1 MSVSLL
7 CMIAA
12 MDHGVPVE
20 VIQADAVRLLLGVIF
35 AASGVVACLLW
46 LPRARRQG
54 FSLIYFGVAAFM
66 YGVRLAVTTATA
78 ATLAPHHTELL
89 QRLDWIIT
97 SVIGLP
103 FILFSVETVAQ
114 QWKKQARWVVA
125 GVFVIQCVLL
135 GMRLLDVERNLAGA
149 ANNVMVLALMPVL
162 LFTVFVPRRKANREL
177 WIVRAGFIVFALF
190 AVYTNAAGL
199 GLISGQPGFEFL
211 GFAFLLCC
219 LGYVTVSQTVRNEER
234 LISISKELEIAR
246 RIQAGLL
253 PGSDVHVPELEIA
266 AQYVPAT
273 SVAGDFY
280 DFLIKDGREL
290 GVLVADVSGHG
301 IGAALS
307 ASMVKIAIRSQ
318 TGQADL
324 PAEVL
329 TGLNS
334 ILYGNMQGQFVTA
347 GYLFLN
353 VAKRELAYA
362 GAGHPPLLVWRA
374 EEKRVESI
382 EKNGLMLGAFPGC
395 QYETVKSSFSP
406 GDRCLLYTD
415 GILEAPSPT
424 DEEFGAVR
432 LEKFIT
438 QHAGLSARDFCDSLL
453 QRVAAWCARP
463 DRREQHDDLTVVM
476 VEFKAR

>member
-1 MSVSLL
+1 
-7 CMIAA
+7 MISA

-20 VIQADAVRLLLGVIF
+20 IIRADALRLMLGVIF
-35 AASGVVACLLW
+35 TASGVVACLLW
-46 LPRARRQG
+46 FPRARRQG
-54 FSLIYFGVAAFM
+54 FSLLYFGVAAFM
-66 YGVRLAVTTATA
+66 YGIRLAITTSTA
-78 ATLAPHHTELL
+78 ASLAPQHTELL
-89 QRLDWIIT
+89 QRLDWVIT
-97 SVIGLP
+97 SFIGLP

-125 GVFVIQCVLL
+125 VVFVIQCVLL
-135 GMRLLDVERNLAGA
+135 AMRLLDVERSLAGT
-149 ANNVMVLALMPVL
+149 ANNIMVLALMPVL

-177 WIVRAGFIVFALF
+177 WIVRAGFVVFALF
-190 AVYTNAAGL
+190 AVYTNAAAV
-199 GLISGQPGFEFL
+199 GLISSQFGFEFL

-219 LGYVTVSQTVRNEER
+219 LGYVTASQTVHNEER

-246 RIQAGLL
+246 RIQSGLL
-253 PGSDVHVPELEIA
+253 PGGDVRVPELEIA
-266 AQYVPAT
+266 ARYVPAT

-318 TGQADL
+318 SGHADL
-324 PAEVL
+324 PAAVL

-347 GYLFLN
+347 GYVFLN
-353 VAKRELAYA
+353 VEKRELTYA

-374 EEKRVESI
+374 EESRVESI
-382 EKNGLMLGAFPGC
+382 EENGLMLGAFPDC
-395 QYETVKSSFSP
+395 KYSTVKSGFLP

-415 GILEAPSPT
+415 GILEAPSPA
-424 DEEFGAVR
+424 DEEFGSAR
-432 LEKFIT
+432 LEEFIAR
-438 QHAGLSARDFCDSLL
+438 HANLSARDFCDALL
-453 QRVAAWCARP
+453 QHVAAWCARP

-476 VEFKAR
+476 IEFKAR

>member
-1 MSVSLL
+1 M
-7 CMIAA
+7 CMISA
-12 MDHGVPVE
+12 MDNGVPVE
-20 VIQADAVRLLLGVIF
+20 AIRADALRLMLGVIF

-46 LPRARRQG
+46 LPRARRQSI
-54 FSLIYFGVAAFM
+54 SLVYFGLAAFM

-78 ATLAPHHTELL
+78 GFLAPHHAEFL

-97 SVIGLP
+97 SFIGLP
-103 FILFSVETVAQ
+103 FILFSVETVAP

-125 GVFVIQCVLL
+125 GGFVLQCVLL
-135 GMRLLDVERNLAGA
+135 AMRLLDVKRNLASA
-149 ANNVMVLALMPVL
+149 ANNVIVLALMPVL

-190 AVYTNAAGL
+190 AVYTNAAGV

-219 LGYVTVSQTVRNEER
+219 LGYVTVSQMVHNEER

-246 RIQAGLL
+246 RIQSGLL

-266 AQYVPAT
+266 ARYVPAT

-318 TGQADL
+318 GGQAEF

-353 VAKRELAYA
+353 VPKRELAYA

-374 EEKRVESI
+374 GERRVESI
-382 EKNGLMLGAFPGC
+382 EENGLFLGAFPDC
-395 QYETVKSSFSP
+395 RYSTVKSGFSP

-415 GILEAPSPT
+415 GILEAPSST
-424 DEEFGAVR
+424 DEEFGSAR
-432 LEKFIT
+432 LEEFFAR
-438 QHAGLSARDFCDSLL
+438 HADLPARDFCDALL
-453 QRVAAWCARP
+453 QRVAAWCART

-476 VEFKAR
+476 VEFKRR

>member
-1 MSVSLL
+1 
-7 CMIAA
+7 MILA

-20 VIQADAVRLLLGVIF
+20 VIRADAMRLLLGAVF
-35 AASGVVACLLW
+35 AASGVLACLVW

-54 FSLIYFGVAAFM
+54 FSLLYFGVAAFM
-66 YGVRLAVTTATA
+66 YGVRMVVTTATA
-78 ATLAPHHTELL
+78 AALAPHHTGLL
-89 QRLDWIIT
+89 QRLDWVIT
-97 SVIGLP
+97 SYIGLP
-103 FILFSVETVAQ
+103 FILFSVETVAP

-125 GVFVIQCVLL
+125 GMFIVQSVLL
-135 GMRLLDVERNLAGA
+135 AMRLLDVERNLANT

-177 WIVRAGFIVFALF
+177 WILRAGFIVFAIF
-190 AVYTNAAGL
+190 AVHTNAAAVGL
-199 GLISGQPGFEFL
+199 VRGQYGLEFM
-211 GFAFLLCC
+211 GFAFLLFC
-219 LGYVTVSQTVRNEER
+219 LGYVTVSQTVHNEER

-246 RIQAGLL
+246 RIQSDLL

-266 AQYVPAT
+266 ARYVPAT

-280 DFLIKDGREL
+280 DFLIKDGRGL

-353 VAKRELAYA
+353 VEKRELAYA

-374 EEKRVESI
+374 GERRVESI
-382 EKNGLMLGAFPGC
+382 EKNGLFLGAFPDC
-395 QYETVKSSFSP
+395 QYETVKTSFSP

-424 DEEFGAVR
+424 DEEFGSAR
-432 LEKFIT
+432 LEEFLA
-438 QHAGLSARDFCDSLL
+438 QHADLSARDFCEALL
-453 QRVAAWCARP
+453 QRITAWCARP
-463 DRREQHDDLTVVM
+463 DRREQHDDLTLVM
-476 VEFKAR
+476 VEFKGR

>member
-1 MSVSLL
+1 
-7 CMIAA
+7 MIAA

-46 LPRARRQG
+46 LPRARRQA

-78 ATLAPHHTELL
+78 AALAPHHTGLL
-89 QRLDWIIT
+89 QRLDWVIT
-97 SVIGLP
+97 SFIGLP

-135 GMRLLDVERNLAGA
+135 GMRLLDVERNLASA

-246 RIQAGLL
+246 RIQSGLL
-253 PGSDVHVPELEIA
+253 PDSDVHVPELEIA

-382 EKNGLMLGAFPGC
+382 EKNGLMLGAFSGC

-424 DEEFGAVR
+424 DEEFGAAR
-432 LEKFIT
+432 LEEFIT